1 VKIGLDKGPQPDDEA
16 TGSISLKHA
25 NEYIKMR
32 MKVIKGEGMIEKAEK
47 VALQAMEK
55 EGQSVNEAENLYRR
69 LIKSGND
76 GKAFKAKAKEI
87 YKYSTVF

>member
-1 VKIGLDKGPQPDDEA
+1 
-16 TGSISLKHA
+16 
-25 NEYIKMR
+25 
-32 MKVIKGEGMIEKAEK
+32 MIEKAEK